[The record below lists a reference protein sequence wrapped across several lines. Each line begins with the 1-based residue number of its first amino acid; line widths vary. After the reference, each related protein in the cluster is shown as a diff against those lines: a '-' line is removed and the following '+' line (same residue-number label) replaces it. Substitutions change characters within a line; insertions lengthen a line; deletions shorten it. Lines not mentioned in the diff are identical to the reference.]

1 MFTKKHIPG
10 HKEKKVK
17 ANRIIV
23 IVLDSLGVGELPD
36 ASFYG
41 DAGSNTLGHI
51 ALEVGGLHLPTLE
64 SFGLGCLTRV
74 KGVSCPAKPVAA
86 YGKMTERSQGKDTT
100 TGHWE
105 MAGIILDRPFPVFPD
120 GFPPQVIGP
129 FEQATGKKVLGNN
142 KASGTEIIELL
153 GEEHLKNGAPIVY
166 TSADSVF
173 QIAAHEGVVPL
184 DLLYEWCAAARS
196 LLQDDYAVAR
206 VIARPFTG
214 QPGSFR
220 RTANRK
226 DFSLEPPAPMLLDKL
241 VQQGY
246 PVVGIGK
253 IPDIFAGRGIT
264 ASHHTENNDQGMDA
278 VLTAMEKFTQGLIF
292 ANLVDFDMVYGHR
305 NDAAGYGRALERFDL
320 QLPGVLKKMTGR
332 DVLFIVA
339 DHGCDPTFPHTDHT
353 REYVPLL
360 VYGEKIIPAS
370 LGIRDTFAD
379 LGATVSCM
387 LGIRP
392 PEAGKHFCSEL
403 GGKG

>member
-10 HKEKKVK
+10 HKETNVNV
-17 ANRIIV
+17 NRVII

-41 DAGSNTLGHI
+41 DAGSNTLSHI
-51 ALEVGGLHLPTLE
+51 GLKVGGLHLPTLE
-64 SFGLGCLTRV
+64 SFGLGCLTEV
-74 KGVSCPAKPVAA
+74 QGVSCPARPVAA
-86 YGKMTERSQGKDTT
+86 YGKMAERSQGKDTT

-105 MAGIILDRPFPVFPD
+105 MAGIILDKSFPVFLN

-129 FEQATGKKVLGNN
+129 FEQATGRKVIGNT

-153 GEEHLKNGAPIVY
+153 GEEHLKSGAPIVY

-173 QIAAHEGVVPL
+173 QIAAHEEVVPL

-196 LLQDDYAVAR
+196 LLKDDYAVAR

-214 QPGSFR
+214 LPGSFR

-226 DFSLEPPAPMLLDKL
+226 DFSLEPPGPMLLDQL
-241 VQQGY
+241 VKQGY

-264 ASHHTENNDQGMDA
+264 ASYHTENNDQGMET
-278 VLTAMEKFTQGLIF
+278 VLTSMESFKQGLLF

-305 NDAAGYGRALERFDL
+305 NDAVGYGRALERFDL
-320 QLPGVLKKMTGR
+320 QLSGVLRKMTGG

-387 LGIRP
+387 LGIHP
-392 PEAGKHFCSEL
+392 PDVGKHFCSEL
-403 GGKG
+403 EGNG